1 MNCIVSLLV
10 LCENPGPFVI
20 AAEHYNNDKPGFEF
34 IPVNEHDHYP
44 MTIPTRFWSEARA
57 IAFSERMVKQYGLTT
72 QVWEQQGPRSY
83 RVAWSW
89 AQGKLTR
96 QCKVRW

>member
-1 MNCIVSLLV
+1 MRTITGV
-10 LCENPGPFVI
+10 LTRCEKQGPYFI
-20 AAEHYNNDKPGFEF
+20 AAEHYDNDKPGFDF
-34 IPVNEHDHYP
+34 IPLNRHHHYP
-44 MTIPTRFWSEARA
+44 VTIPFRFWSEARA